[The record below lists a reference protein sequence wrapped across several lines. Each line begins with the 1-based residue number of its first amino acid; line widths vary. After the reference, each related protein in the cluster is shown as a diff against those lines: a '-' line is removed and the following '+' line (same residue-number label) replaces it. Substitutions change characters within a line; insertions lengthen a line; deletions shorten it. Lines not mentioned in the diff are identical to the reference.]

1 MENNSALKD
10 LFEVLLE
17 TFEDFLG
24 DVDTNNETQE
34 TKVTK
39 EPEKSKKKEEPKF
52 VRPSTKLT
60 TEQGLQLHKL
70 VQEYVDTMIKP
81 MSKGMVS
88 DEIINDA
95 YVGLYEFAAWLLLK

>member
-1 MENNSALKD
+1 MENNSTLND

-24 DVDTNNETQE
+24 DIDTKKKTQE
-34 TKVTK
+34 TKVAK
-39 EPEKSKKKEEPKF
+39 EPEKPKF